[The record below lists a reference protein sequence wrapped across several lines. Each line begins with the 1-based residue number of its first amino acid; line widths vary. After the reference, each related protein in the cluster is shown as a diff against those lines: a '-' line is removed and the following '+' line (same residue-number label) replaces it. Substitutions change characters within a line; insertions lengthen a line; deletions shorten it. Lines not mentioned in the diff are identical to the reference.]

1 MSNLVGSTVF
11 KLNNGF
17 TISVFASGTQEG
29 KPGDLKAGVGTAL
42 NVGYRQIDGAPIH
55 GNEHEV
61 GEGLNSKIN
70 EVSCFVALLW
80 IRELPKLND
89 KNC

>member
-1 MSNLVGSTVF
+1 MSNLVGSTVL

-29 KPGDLKAGVGTAL
+29 KPSDLKVGVETAL
-42 NVGYRQIDGAPIH
+42 NVGYRHIDGAPIY

-61 GEGLNSKIN
+61 GEGLNTKIN
-70 EVSCFVALLW
+70 EVSCFVVLSW

>member
-1 MSNLVGSTVF
+1 ME
-11 KLNNGF
+11 
-17 TISVFASGTQEG
+17 A
-29 KPGDLKAGVGTAL
+29 AL
-42 NVGYRQIDGAPIH
+42 NVGYKHIDGGPIY

-61 GEGLNSKIN
+61 GEGLNTKIN
-70 EVSCFVALLW
+70 EVSCFVVLLW

>member
-29 KPGDLKAGVGTAL
+29 KPGDLKAGVETAL
-42 NVGYRQIDGAPIH
+42 NVGYRHIDGAPIY

-61 GEGLNSKIN
+61 GEGLNTKIN
-70 EVSCFVALLW
+70 EVSCFLVLLW

>member
-1 MSNLVGSTVF
+1 MSNLVGSKVL

-29 KPGDLKAGVGTAL
+29 QPGDLKVDGETAL
-42 NVGYRQIDGAPIH
+42 NVGYRHTDGPPIC
-55 GNEHEV
+55 GNQHEV
-61 GEGLNSKIN
+61 DEGLNTKIN
-70 EVSCFVALLW
+70 EASCFVVFLW

>member
-1 MSNLVGSTVF
+1 MSNLVGSTVL

-17 TISVFASGTQEG
+17 TIPVLGLGTWAG
-29 KPGDLKAGVGTAL
+29 KPGDVKAGVETAL
-42 NVGYRQIDGAPIH
+42 NVGYRHIDGAPIY

-61 GEGLNSKIN
+61 GEGLNTKIN
-70 EVSCFVALLW
+70 EVSCFLVLLW

>member
-17 TISVFASGTQEG
+17 TIPVLGLGTWAG
-29 KPGDLKAGVGTAL
+29 KPGDVKAAVETAL
-42 NVGYRQIDGAPIH
+42 NVGYRHIDGAPIY

-61 GEGLNSKIN
+61 GQGLNTKIN
-70 EVSCFVALLW
+70 EVS
-80 IRELPKLND
+80 IYQHLPD
-89 KNC
+89 QSEQ

>member
-1 MSNLVGSTVF
+1 MSNLVGSKVL

-17 TISVFASGTQEG
+17 TISVFASRTQEG
-29 KPGDLKAGVGTAL
+29 KPGDLKAGVDTAL
-42 NVGYRQIDGAPIH
+42 NVGYRHIDGAPIYR
-55 GNEHEV
+55 NEHEV
-61 GEGLNSKIN
+61 GEGLNTKIN
-70 EVSCFVALLW
+70 EVSCFVVLLW